1 MKRLLLILL
10 LTGCATV
17 PSGLEDVQRDVAQRA
32 RPAAATDGALTAD
45 KAVAIALA
53 NNPRLQAT
61 LAELGIARAEL
72 MQASTIS
79 NPLFEAEV
87 RWPRDPFRPYEL
99 RIAQT
104 LVDLIQLP
112 RRRALGRA
120 QFDAAKLRVTSEV
133 LRFAGDVRARYYD
146 ALAAQQQ
153 AATSRT
159 AFEAAQ
165 AAAELARRQHDAG
178 NITDLELETEQAR
191 YEQAKLD
198 LARAGQRLLLGREA
212 LGRLLTATSWELPGS
227 FPDLPTEELTQQ
239 QLEEV
244 AAARRLDL
252 DIARRE
258 ADLARRRV
266 PLARLAALGEI
277 TVDVHYQ
284 RDAAGARTV
293 GPGIEIPIPLFNNGA
308 AARTRAEAEYVR
320 AAQTLNAM
328 LGESASQLRSANAG
342 VQEAR
347 ARALYYRDVLLPR
360 RRRIVELTKL
370 EHNAMLV
377 GVYQL
382 LQARQDEAQAARDY
396 LDAQRDYWTA
406 RNDLDAALNGVA
418 QGAR

>member
-1 MKRLLLILL
+1 MKRLLLIFL

-17 PSGLEDVQRDVAQRA
+17 PSGIDEVQREVAQRA
-32 RPAAATDGALTAD
+32 RPAAATDGELTAD

-61 LAELGIARAEL
+61 LAEVGIARAEL
-72 MQASTIS
+72 MQANTIS

-99 RIAQT
+99 RLAQT

-120 QFDAAKLRVTSEV
+120 AFDAAKLRVTSEV
-133 LRFAGDVRARYYD
+133 LRFAGDVRMRYYD
-146 ALAAQQQ
+146 ALAARQQ
-153 AATSRT
+153 AAMSRT

-165 AAAELARRQHDAG
+165 AAAELARKQHQAG
-178 NITDLELETEQAR
+178 NITDLELENEQAR

-198 LARAGQRLLLGREA
+198 LARAEQRLLLGREA
-212 LGRLLTATSWELPGS
+212 LGRLLVMSDVRLPAS
-227 FPDLPTEELTQQ
+227 FPELPTEELTQQ
-239 QLEEV
+239 QLEQV
-244 AAARRLDL
+244 AAARRLDI

-258 ADLARRRV
+258 ADIMKRRV

-277 TVDVHYQ
+277 TADVHYQ

-293 GPGIEIPIPLFNNGA
+293 GPGIEFPIPLFNNGA

-328 LGESASQLRSANAG
+328 LGESASQLRSANATL
-342 VQEAR
+342 QEAR
-347 ARALYYRDVLLPR
+347 ARVLYYRDVLLPR

-370 EHNAMLV
+370 EHNAMLI

-382 LQARQDEAQAARDY
+382 LQARQEEAQAARDY